1 MNREFLNGSGC
12 KDMTAYDAIKN
23 IEREERQKQ
32 AEEDRLRKLVMT
44 IFDICDLAGFHVE
57 GRIILKDKR
66 TGKIWR

>member
-1 MNREFLNGSGC
+1 
-12 KDMTAYDAIKN
+12 MTAYDAIKN

-44 IFDICDLAGFHVE
+44 IFDVCDLAGFHVE

>member
-44 IFDICDLAGFHVE
+44 IFDVCDLAGFHVE

>member
-44 IFDICDLAGFHVE
+44 IFDVCDLAGFHVE

-66 TGKIWR
+66 TGKICR